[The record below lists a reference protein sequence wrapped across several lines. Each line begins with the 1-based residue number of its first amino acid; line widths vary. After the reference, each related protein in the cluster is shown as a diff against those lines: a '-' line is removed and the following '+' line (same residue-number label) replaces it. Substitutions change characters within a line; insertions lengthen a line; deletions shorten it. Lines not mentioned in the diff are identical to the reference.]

1 MCVWKTV
8 PVKQEELVC
17 VSCHQSTLLYCR
29 IQCVF
34 VLVKRVTHTCLSVF
48 FCSLRLSPMAVSNNQ
63 CFDIKTSNH
72 IWTSCSNVCF
82 LSYFC
87 STQMFFYHSFILY
100 FYFYCTPCGSN
111 YFYIPW
117 IYITFT
123 FLCSFPILFHFHSSL
138 ISDILYQPRC
148 CFLCCVFNVNVVY
161 ICRSEMGRALPDLR
175 KKQTPFWLS
184 FICLISW

>member
-1 MCVWKTV
+1 MYHATRV
-8 PVKQEELVC
+8 PCYTAEFSVC
-17 VSCHQSTLLYCR
+17 LCWWRESLTH
-29 IQCVF
+29 VF
-34 VLVKRVTHTCLSVF
+34 LCSFAVCG
-48 FCSLRLSPMAVSNNQ
+48 SLRWRWVINQ

>member
-1 MCVWKTV
+1 M
-8 PVKQEELVC
+8 
-17 VSCHQSTLLYCR
+17 
-29 IQCVF
+29 
-34 VLVKRVTHTCLSVF
+34 SV
-48 FCSLRLSPMAVSNNQ
+48 
-63 CFDIKTSNH
+63 
-72 IWTSCSNVCF
+72 F

-138 ISDILYQPRC
+138 ISDILYQPLC

-175 KKQTPFWLS
+175 KSKHHFGCLLFAWSLDKIGFLFPLPSIYPSPQIQLLHSS
-184 FICLISW
+184 FCAISACWKNID